1 MGKSLKIELDVT
13 MYESIVELKTSNTID
28 YLVDKVYIFLNRK
41 EKTANRN
48 VLDKACKSAVSLL
61 S

>member
-28 YLVDKVYIFLNRK
+28 YLVDKVYFFLNRK

>member
-1 MGKSLKIELDVT
+1 